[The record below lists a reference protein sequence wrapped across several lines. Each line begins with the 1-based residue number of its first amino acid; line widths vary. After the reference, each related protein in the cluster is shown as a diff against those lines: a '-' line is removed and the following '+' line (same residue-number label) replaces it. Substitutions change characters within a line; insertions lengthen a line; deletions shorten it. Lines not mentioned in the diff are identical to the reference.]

1 MLCSAQLLRLHVFAV
16 WNRLKTDKGV
26 SLHSTHEGD
35 VEQIRDRLIASIK
48 VIGVIRGLGPTRLV

>member
-1 MLCSAQLLRLHVFAV
+1 MFAV